1 MTRTE
6 YHPYELAVEELTT
19 ENYRQHLDSLNGTI
33 AQLRAEIAVL
43 QERVRQC
50 RCGIY
55 TSASKAPR

>member
-1 MTRTE
+1 MTKQYR
-6 YHPYELAVEELTT
+6 PYELAVEELTT
-19 ENYRQHLDSLNGTI
+19 ELYHQHLDSLNGTI
-33 AQLRAEIAVL
+33 AQLRAEIVEL